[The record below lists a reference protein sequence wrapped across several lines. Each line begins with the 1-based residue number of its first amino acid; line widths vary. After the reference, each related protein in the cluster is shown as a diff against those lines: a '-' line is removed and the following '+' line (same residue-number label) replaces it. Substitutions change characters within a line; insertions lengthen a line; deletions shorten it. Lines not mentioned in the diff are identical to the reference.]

1 MKTRIGILAVLVIIL
16 TFCGLSCAVIDQKDV
31 CKGKTVFD
39 FESESV
45 EGYTVNSQYASI
57 IDNSAE
63 VISGKRS
70 LKMDTMAGKQE
81 QNDLFVTLPKGLM
94 LEGGKRYKISFNYKV
109 IDVNLADSYF
119 YFVAKS
125 QSAKAPDQGETQF
138 RENRGNPDFHEKN
151 IIIPQDVNDYR
162 LHFGVGKKG
171 IIILDNICIIA
182 LPDLDLNAKGV
193 IVETKNYEPYGI
205 CTHFSWITSQ
215 PVADHPD
222 WGTTCNSGYTDQQVI
237 KGIQMLKAAGIQWFS
252 IDAAWADTELQEGKY
267 IAAKLNRLDLIVD
280 LAEKDGLKAY
290 LILFS
295 TPQWASEKSEDKDFW
310 AYAPKDWGTWSN
322 YVKFIA
328 QRYRGRIT
336 YWEIGNEIDWEFWR
350 SDLPKFAE
358 YLKVAYKALKEVDPN
373 NKVIMSGLAFDGT
386 YVWQVLRPGADE
398 YALQKLYDAG
408 VKDYFDIFAIHPYAH
423 VWEDHIVKSLDSV
436 NNACK
441 IMKANGDD
449 NKPIWITELGAASST
464 LGSPEKQAIYLEKIY
479 TQLIKHP
486 KIEKI
491 FWYNFRN
498 TVTGGEL
505 QDGLGIINHDM
516 TIKPAYEML
525 KSLPKT
531 KVRMVNLQLLED

>member
-1 MKTRIGILAVLVIIL
+1 MKTRVSILEVLLIIL
-16 TFCGLSCAVIDQKDV
+16 VFCSLSCAVIDQKNT

-39 FESESV
+39 FESDPAEIC
-45 EGYTVNSQYASI
+45 TINSQYASI
-57 IDNSAE
+57 TDNPAE

-70 LKMDTMAGKQE
+70 LKMDTRTGSQE
-81 QNDLFVTLPKGLM
+81 QNDLWVTLPKGVT

-109 IDVNLADSYF
+109 VDVNLADSYF

-138 RENRGNPDFHEKN
+138 RENRGDPGFHEKN
-151 IIIPQDVNDYR
+151 IIIPKDVNDYR

-171 IIILDNICIIA
+171 VIILDNICISS

-193 IVETKNYEPYGI
+193 AVETKNYEPYGI
-205 CTHFSWITSQ
+205 CTHFSWVTDQ

-222 WGTTCNSGYTDQQVI
+222 WSTNNTSGYTDQQVI
-237 KGIQMLKAAGIQWFS
+237 KGIQMLKASGIQWFRV
-252 IDAAWADTELQEGKY
+252 DAAWADTEPQEGKY
-267 IAAKLNRLDLIVD
+267 SMAKLNRLDLIID
-280 LAEKDGLKAY
+280 QAEKNGMKVY

-295 TPQWASEKSEDKDFW
+295 TPQWASEKPEDKDFW
-310 AYAPKDWGTWSN
+310 AYAPKDISKWSH
-322 YVKFIA
+322 YVKYIA
-328 QRYRGRIT
+328 QRYKGRIT

-358 YLKVAYKALKEVDPN
+358 YLKVAYKALKQVDPD

-386 YVWQVLRPGADE
+386 YVWRVLMPGADE
-398 YALQKLYDAG
+398 YVLQKLYDAG

-423 VWEDHIVKSLDSV
+423 CMEDHIIKSLDSV
-436 NNACK
+436 NNSCK
-441 IMKANGDD
+441 IMKANGDS

-464 LGSPEKQAIYLEKIY
+464 LGSPEKQAVYLEKVY

-498 TVTGGEL
+498 KVTGGEL
-505 QDGLGIINHDM
+505 EDGLGIINHDM
-516 TIKPAYEML
+516 TTKPAYEML

-531 KVRMVNLQLLED
+531 KVRMVNPRMLEE